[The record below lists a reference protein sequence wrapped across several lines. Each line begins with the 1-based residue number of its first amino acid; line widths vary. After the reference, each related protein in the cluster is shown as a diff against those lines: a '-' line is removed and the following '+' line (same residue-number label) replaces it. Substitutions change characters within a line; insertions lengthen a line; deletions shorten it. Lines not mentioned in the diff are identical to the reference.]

1 MSHLSL
7 RRNSRRIDSN
17 LLFTGMQTTAGSHA
31 LSQTIVPEDSAP
43 IKNLRSAGAIILGKA
58 NLSELSGMRGE
69 IDGEWSGRG
78 GYCYSA
84 YVEKG
89 DPSGSSCGS
98 AVAVSAGFAAAAL
111 GGDTTGSITFPAG
124 RAACYAM
131 RPSLGL
137 VSTEGCV
144 PMSSTMDVLGPLGKS
159 AYDVA
164 LVLGHMVHDPRA
176 LAISES
182 SMARYAI
189 IVVFF

>member
-1 MSHLSL
+1 
-7 RRNSRRIDSN
+7 
-17 LLFTGMQTTAGSHA
+17 MQTTADSHA
-31 LSQTIVPEDSAP
+31 LSQAIVPGDAAA
-43 IKNLRSAGAIILGKA
+43 IKNLRNAGAIIIGKA

-84 YVEKG
+84 YVENG

-98 AVAVSAGFAAAAL
+98 AVAVSAGFAVAAL

-124 RAACYAM
+124 RAACYAK

-164 LVLGHMVHDPRA
+164 LVLRHMVHDPQEPA
-176 LAISES
+176 FSES
-182 SMARYAI
+182 SKPRCDI
-189 IVVFF
+189 KVVCSDSTCSHCCSCSIL